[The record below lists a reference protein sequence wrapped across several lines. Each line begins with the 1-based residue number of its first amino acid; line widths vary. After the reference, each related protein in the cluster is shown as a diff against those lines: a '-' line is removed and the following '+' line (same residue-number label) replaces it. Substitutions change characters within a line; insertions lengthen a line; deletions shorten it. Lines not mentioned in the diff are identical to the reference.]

1 MKHCGVD
8 AIAPGSPTS
17 LRRFTEA
24 RGGIIGQLS
33 VDRGQWGE
41 RGGGGGAHGWPV
53 AVWEQHA
60 RAMSQLERRST
71 GVYLKSKDA
80 CI

>member
-33 VDRGQWGE
+33 VDRGQGGE
-41 RGGGGGAHGWPV
+41 RGGGERTGGRWQSGSSMLGQCRSWSVV
-53 AVWEQHA
+53 APGY
-60 RAMSQLERRST
+60 T
-71 GVYLKSKDA
+71 
-80 CI
+80 

>member
-41 RGGGGGAHGWPV
+41 RGGGSARVAGGSLGAACLGNV
-53 AVWEQHA
+53 AA
-60 RAMSQLERRST
+60 GAS
-71 GVYLKSKDA
+71 
-80 CI
+80 